1 MQNDKKTTTEQVQ
14 AHPKPKKG
22 MSLAAQIVVWLA
34 ILAILALVAVGLAR
48 TQQGTVQ
55 IGDQIPDFTLKF
67 FDGYTY
73 EGNTEL
79 KLSDFKGKVV
89 VLNFWASWC
98 IPCEDEAAELESSWR
113 YYQNSDQVVF
123 IGVDYVD
130 TEPEARGYL
139 TKFDITY
146 PNGPD
151 LATKISQLF
160 RIKGVPE
167 TYFIDKEGKL
177 AYTQIG
183 PFSTEAQIHNIID
196 GLLAK

>member
-1 MQNDKKTTTEQVQ
+1 MQNNKQPKTASDLEQ
-14 AHPKPKKG
+14 PKPKKG

-55 IGDQIPDFTLKF
+55 VGDQIPDFTLTF
-67 FDGYTY
+67 FDGYTFN
-73 EGNTEL
+73 GRTDL
-79 KLSDFKGKVV
+79 KLSDFKGKIV

-98 IPCEDEAAELESSWR
+98 IPCEDEAAELENSWR
-113 YYQNSDQVVF
+113 YYQDSDQVVF

-139 TKFDITY
+139 TKFNITY

-167 TYFIDKEGKL
+167 TYFIDQDGKL
-177 AYTQIG
+177 AYIQIG
-183 PFSTEAQIHNIID
+183 PFSTEAQIHKIID
-196 GLLAK
+196 GMLAE